1 MRALLREFE
10 ANQLAILFVLLGFL
24 VLLLIIYIVA
34 SALFDVDGSTIL
46 GLAGMGTGSHVST
59 ATNQALQ
66 ARSPNYTPMAAAPY
80 VPWPAPAASTAA
92 ASVHGVP
99 GMG

>member
-24 VLLLIIYIVA
+24 FVLLIVYIIANVW
-34 SALFDVDGSTIL
+34 FNVDGSTVL
-46 GLAGMGTGSHVST
+46 GLAGMGTGSHGVT

-66 ARSPNYTPMAAAPY
+66 ARSPNYQPLIANTA
-80 VPWPAPAASTAA
+80 VPPLPTSPI
-92 ASVHGVP
+92 GPP
-99 GMG
+99 GAHV

>member
-10 ANQLAILFVLLGFL
+10 ANQLALLMVTLGFL
-24 VLLLIIYIVA
+24 LVLLAIGLVVGAIWG
-34 SALFDVDGSTIL
+34 VDWNAIL

-66 ARSPNYTPMAAAPY
+66 ARSPNYTPLAATSY
-80 VPWPAPAASTAA
+80 VPTGAS